1 MKSNDMITKIKE
13 VLNLTE
19 EVKLEQLKLENGTIL
34 EADSFEAGKEVF
46 IITEDEKVALPVGE
60 YELEDG
66 RSLLVEEVGLIAEI
80 KAEEEKEEVEAAE
93 HKDEEKE
100 EMQYVTKE
108 EFRKEM
114 DELKKHIKDL
124 MDHKDKEKMSAD
136 DLGNLITE
144 ELSKQEI
151 PDEVQVELNK
161 PAAEPI
167 KANPEAESKNT
178 GGYRYAN
185 NRRKTTA
192 DRVMERILKINN

>member
-1 MKSNDMITKIKE
+1 MKSNNMITKIKE

-80 KAEEEKEEVEAAE
+80 KAEEKEEVEADE

-100 EMQYVTKE
+100 GLQYVTKE
-108 EFRKEM
+108 EFKKEM

-167 KANPEAESKNT
+167 KANPEAES
-178 GGYRYAN
+178 N
-185 NRRKTTA
+185 NIGKFTWGQNRKKTTA
-192 DRVMERILKINN
+192 DRVMEKILNINN

>member
-1 MKSNDMITKIKE
+1 MITKIKE

-34 EADSFEAGKEVF
+34 EADSFESGKEVF

-80 KAEEEKEEVEAAE
+80 KAEEEEKEEVEAE
-93 HKDEEKE
+93 EEKE
-100 EMQYVTKE
+100 EMQYATKE
-108 EFRKEM
+108 ELAEVKEM
-114 DELKKHIKDL
+114 IEEIKAML
-124 MDHKDKEKMSAD
+124 EPKEEMSAD
-136 DLGNLITE
+136 EMGNLLTE

-167 KANPEAESKNT
+167 KANPEAET
-178 GGYRYAN
+178 N
-185 NRRKTTA
+185 NIGKFTWGQNRKKTTA
-192 DRVMERILKINN
+192 DRVMEKILNINN

>member
-1 MKSNDMITKIKE
+1 MITKIKE

-19 EVKLEQLKLENGTIL
+19 EIKLEQLKLENGTIL

-80 KAEEEKEEVEAAE
+80 KAEEKEEQEVEAAE

-100 EMQYVTKE
+100 EMKYVTKE

-167 KANPEAESKNT
+167 KANPEAETKNT
-178 GGYRYAN
+178 GGYRFAN

>member
-34 EADSFEAGKEVF
+34 EADSFESGKEVF

-80 KAEEEKEEVEAAE
+80 KAEEEEKEEEKEEVEAE
-93 HKDEEKE
+93 EEKE
-100 EMQYVTKE
+100 EMQYATKE
-108 EFRKEM
+108 ELAEVKEM
-114 DELKKHIKDL
+114 IEEIKAML
-124 MDHKDKEKMSAD
+124 EPKEEMSAD
-136 DLGNLITE
+136 EMGNLLTE

-167 KANPEAESKNT
+167 KANPEAELKNT
-178 GGYRYAN
+178 GGYRFGN
-185 NRRKTTA
+185 NRRKTTS

>member
-1 MKSNDMITKIKE
+1 MK
-13 VLNLTE
+13 
-19 EVKLEQLKLENGTIL
+19 
-34 EADSFEAGKEVF
+34 
-46 IITEDEKVALPVGE
+46 
-60 YELEDG
+60 
-66 RSLLVEEVGLIAEI
+66 
-80 KAEEEKEEVEAAE
+80 
-93 HKDEEKE
+93 
-100 EMQYVTKE
+100 YVTKE

-167 KANPEAESKNT
+167 KANPEAGTNNIGKFTWGKN
-178 GGYRYAN
+178 RK
-185 NRRKTTA
+185 KTTA
-192 DRVMERILKINN
+192 DRVMEKILNINN

>member
-1 MKSNDMITKIKE
+1 MITKIKE

-46 IITEDEKVALPVGE
+46 IITEDEKLALPVGE

-66 RSLLVEEVGLIAEI
+66 RSLLVEEVVLIAEI
-80 KAEEEKEEVEAAE
+80 KAEEKEEEVEAAE

-108 EFRKEM
+108 EFKKEM

-167 KANPEAESKNT
+167 KANPEAET
-178 GGYRYAN
+178 N
-185 NRRKTTA
+185 NIGKFTWGQNRKKTTA
-192 DRVMERILKINN
+192 DRVMEKILNINN